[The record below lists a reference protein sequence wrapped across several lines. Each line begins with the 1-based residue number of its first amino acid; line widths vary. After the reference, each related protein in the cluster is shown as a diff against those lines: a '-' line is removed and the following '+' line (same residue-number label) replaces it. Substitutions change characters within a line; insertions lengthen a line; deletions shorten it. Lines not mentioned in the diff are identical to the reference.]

1 MQLLILIAIGFVLT
15 SCWRDP
21 STCTKRQPELHR
33 VLSLPFAS
41 DSARPEVMVYV
52 NDEPLGDYGVGILE
66 DDVFRSLIEKI
77 LPPSS
82 TVQLP
87 SIYDVIL
94 YTTTDLRVDSIVM
107 REHIVGCTINI
118 LDASLTHM
126 WAKTYIAHPASTQL
140 GHVDDLDCAIDGWIT
155 NCWSDMAE
163 KVIPRYGHAKPSS
176 LRFISNARLPELK
189 REYARVRRALHGG
202 CNEFMA
208 RIQWV
213 GSRKDVAT
221 LCR

>member
-1 MQLLILIAIGFVLT
+1 MHFLFLIVIALVLT

-21 STCTKRQPELHR
+21 STCAKRHPEMHR
-33 VLSLPFAS
+33 NMMLPFAS
-41 DSARPEVMVYV
+41 DTAHSEVMVYV
-52 NDEPLGDYGVGILE
+52 NDEPLGDYAVGILE
-66 DDVFRSLIEKI
+66 ADVFRSLIEKI

-82 TVQLP
+82 TVHP
-87 SIYDVIL
+87 SSIYDVIL
-94 YTTTDLRVDSIVM
+94 YTNTDLRKDSVVR
-107 REHIVGCTINI
+107 REHIVGCTINL

-140 GHVDDLDCAIDGWIT
+140 GHVYDLDCAIDGWIT

-176 LRFISNARLPELK
+176 LRFIGNGRLPELK
-189 REYARVRRALHGG
+189 REYTRVRRALDGG

-208 RIQWV
+208 RIDWV
-213 GSRKDVAT
+213 RARKDVAS
-221 LCR
+221 LCK